1 MVQNFKKR
9 WLYYVTKC
17 MLSAAVLFMLPAC
30 VGNTY
35 QPQVPEHLQ
44 DHE

>member
-1 MVQNFKKR
+1 MVQTFKRKL
-9 WLYYVTKC
+9 LYCVTKC
-17 MLSAAVLFMLPAC
+17 MLSAALLAMLPPC
-30 VGNTY
+30 MGTNY

>member
-1 MVQNFKKR
+1 MQKLK
-9 WLYYVTKC
+9 LYLLRYAATS
-17 MLSAAVLFMLPAC
+17 MLAASTLFILPAC
-30 VGNTY
+30 MTGLY